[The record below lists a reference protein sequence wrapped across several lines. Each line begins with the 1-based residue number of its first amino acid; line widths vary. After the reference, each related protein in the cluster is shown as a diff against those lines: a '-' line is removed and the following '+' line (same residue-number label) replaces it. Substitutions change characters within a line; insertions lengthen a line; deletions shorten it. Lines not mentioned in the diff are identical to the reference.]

1 MKERYSISC
10 PPETMA
16 LVDQA
21 AERNNISRSAV
32 IRMFLDLIRYIPVEK
47 LRETSPVPG
56 YLGLSN
62 KEVANNERN

>member
-16 LVDQA
+16 LIDDA
-21 AERNNISRSAV
+21 AEKNNLSRSAV

-47 LRETSPVPG
+47 LKETSPVPQ
-56 YLGLSN
+56 YLGLG
-62 KEVANNERN
+62 